1 MEGFGSGSVQEV
13 DVARTTPGRKRIP
26 ITQEQIEF
34 LLAQDFN
41 IHEIASTLNVSKR
54 TVEYRMNEF
63 DLAVSHKYTI
73 LDDEELDEKVFN
85 LTKHFPNSGYKAI
98 QAALKSQGVCVQ
110 RGRLRKSV
118 KKVDPTGVERRKVKC
133 IQRRVYSVRSPLA
146 LWHIDS
152 HHKLIRWRFVIHGC
166 IDGFSRLVV
175 YLSCQDNNRAATVV
189 RHFKNGVH
197 TYGLPSRV
205 RSDKGMENYEVAR
218 YMLEHP
224 LRGLSRGSFITGK
237 SVHNSRIERLWRDVF
252 ESVAINFHRLFYKLE
267 NNETL
272 DVENEVDIF
281 CLHYC
286 YKDVINEALAKFTS
300 MWNHHPLRT
309 ENNRS
314 PKKLYVAGLLQLMK
328 EEDLSNYMTD
338 YQMDDNASTEN
349 ATINVARVICP
360 LNEEQLSLLHSAT
373 LHIKAKD
380 WYDPAVYLVAKL
392 VCNALLE
399 N

>member
-1 MEGFGSGSVQEV
+1 MEGFGSHCGYVSSGSVQEV
-13 DVARTTPGRKRIP
+13 DAARTTPGRKRIP
-26 ITQEQIEF
+26 ISQEQIEF

-118 KKVDPTGVERRKVKC
+118 KKVDPTGVERRK
-133 IQRRVYSVRSPLA
+133 
-146 LWHIDS
+146 
-152 HHKLIRWRFVIHGC
+152 
-166 IDGFSRLVV
+166 
-175 YLSCQDNNRAATVV
+175 
-189 RHFKNGVH
+189 
-197 TYGLPSRV
+197 
-205 RSDKGMENYEVAR
+205 
-218 YMLEHP
+218 
-224 LRGLSRGSFITGK
+224 
-237 SVHNSRIERLWRDVF
+237 
-252 ESVAINFHRLFYKLE
+252 AINFHRLFYKLE
-267 NNETL
+267 SNGTL

-314 PKKLYVAGLLQLMK
+314 PKKLYVAGLLQLLK

-338 YQMDDNASTEN
+338 YQMDDNASAEN
-349 ATINVARVICP
+349 ATINVPRVICP
-360 LNEEQLSLLHSAT
+360 LSEEQLSLLHSAT
-373 LHIKAKD
+373 LHIKTKD